1 MKSFHGFVDEFSIY
15 DNALSENDVKAL
27 YNSTLYVPTVIDG
40 STLAPGGV
48 NAIGQSTIAGD
59 ATFKNGSQFVVDF
72 DLAGLKNDYLGIGG
86 MLNLGTHSVL
96 DLNFINDLLLGAGKE
111 FKIVGFG
118 GWDGNYFK
126 AFADGYRFNDGL
138 NRWEIDYRPDGI
150 YLTSL
155 GAAAVPEPSSLALM
169 LLAAGLLGVRRRSH

>member
-126 AFADGYRFNDGL
+126 GFADGSRFNRGQ

-169 LLAAGLLGVRRRSH
+169 LLGAGLLGVRRCRY